1 MDVENPAY
9 GKLTMAG
16 IPIQL
21 DQTPGKQRHAPPVV
35 GQHTTEVLRD
45 WLGLDE
51 AKIADLRTR
60 KAV

>member
-21 DQTPGKQRHAPPVV
+21 DQTPGKLRHAPPVV
-35 GQHTTEVLRD
+35 GQHTSEVLRD